1 MNASNLRKENK
12 TIYTSEVSLLE
23 NLRQTYPQE
32 YRNSLVDDGLCWAA
46 ISNKLPDENN
56 NNWPECLWT
65 DSKRRVLFLLKEPN
79 GNPGEDYK
87 DWDWSAGRE
96 TFGNVLAYWLEG
108 ILSITAE
115 NCPGYND
122 LSSRQEI
129 LKKYPLALVN
139 LKKLAGGNTADWNTI
154 WKYAN
159 RDKAALRA
167 QIREILKPNIIV
179 CGGSNDDNDDYRK
192 VITIALD
199 VIFPEIKNGFKQINN
214 WCYYNSEADI
224 LLIDS
229 YHPTSRMGT
238 RYKVEELIKN
248 FHDFILKT
256 NYQH

>member
-1 MNASNLRKENK
+1 MSENNINKENN
-12 TIYTSEVSLLE
+12 TIYNSEVSLLN
-23 NLRQTYPQE
+23 NLRLTYSQE
-32 YRNSLVDDGLCWAA
+32 YSDSLVGDGLCWAA
-46 ISNKLPDENN
+46 ISNEHPDINN
-56 NNWPECLWT
+56 NNWPKCLWT

-108 ILSITAE
+108 ILSTTTE
-115 NCPGYND
+115 NCLSYDD

-129 LKKYPLALVN
+129 FKKNPLALVN

-154 WKYAN
+154 WKYAD

-192 VITIALD
+192 VKTIALD
-199 VIFPEIKNGFKQINN
+199 VVHLYG
-214 WCYYNSEADI
+214 
-224 LLIDS
+224 
-229 YHPTSRMGT
+229 
-238 RYKVEELIKN
+238 
-248 FHDFILKT
+248 
-256 NYQH
+256 